1 MTLATAIVT
10 DVVVVESDKPLD
22 TVVTTPGDF
31 EGGAPDEDTMG
42 ETTASGG
49 TLDIPSGEDV
59 IVVDGVL
66 KVDVAVD
73 GVLTTVDCP
82 LTIVCAG
89 VDTPLCS
96 VAADGVLR
104 ALCSTVDEGVLTG
117 F

>member
-22 TVVTTPGDF
+22 TVVTTPGGF

-66 KVDVAVD
+66 KVDVTVD
-73 GVLTTVDCP
+73 GV